1 MKTPRY
7 ILVALMGVLVAFSA
21 VSQEQSSPEQ
31 LARQGAGSHALSF
44 AKPASPRAL
53 DFVRQQAKQLA
64 APQQLN
70 IAYIGRKP
78 SDAKVTL
85 TLTNIPVLEALKLIA
100 HQADLSIRA
109 TANGIYLYPKDEQ
122 PDLGNVRLTV
132 RCSESLPGQKLP
144 FS

>member
-1 MKTPRY
+1 
-7 ILVALMGVLVAFSA
+7 MGVLVAFSA

-31 LARQGAGSHALSF
+31 LARQVRIPRVELREAGVTACI
-44 AKPASPRAL
+44 

-122 PDLGNVRLTV
+122 PDL
-132 RCSESLPGQKLP
+132 
-144 FS
+144 